1 MSKLKKELQ
10 RQIANHIFNNTNL
23 DYKIEILLEDGIDDS
38 IDYSSE
44 DADHK
49 KPSGIPADS
58 IIQMKQPEFQPIDD
72 FTKLRRRVY
81 RKLGKSA
88 QDTRDA
94 MKEEA
99 IKATRVEKSLDGTTL
114 KFRISNRS
122 PLLVYLRSGK
132 LGESAR
138 KDSSAVRS
146 EAGFVWMTAK
156 ELGLEGDADI
166 RKYIYELEDL
176 ADGGGNLGKIPI
188 RDVLRAS
195 VELIGK
201 DFIRSNII

>member
-10 RQIANHIFNNTNL
+10 KKIADHIFNNTQI
-23 DYKIEILLEDGIDDS
+23 DYRIQILVEDGIDES

-49 KPSGIPADS
+49 KPSNIPADS
-58 IIQMKQPEFQPIDD
+58 IIKMKQQEFQPIDD

-88 QDTRDA
+88 QDTREA

-99 IKATRVEKSLDGTTL
+99 IAGTRVEKTLDGTTI
-114 KFRISNRS
+114 KINISNRS

-132 LGESAR
+132 LGETAS
-138 KDSSAVRS
+138 KDSEAVMR
-146 EAGFVWMTAK
+146 EAGFIWMTAK
-156 ELGLEGDADI
+156 EKGLQDDPEI
-166 RKYIYELEDL
+166 RKYIYELEAL
-176 ADGGGNLGKIPI
+176 AEGGGNLGKIPI